1 MRQLLA
7 LLPLLGLT
15 APVPATPP
23 GAEDSPQVILLHG
36 LARSARSMGAMAAGL
51 REAGFAVCNIDYPSR
66 HHPVEALAAEHVLP
80 QIRECLGTTTAP
92 PHFVTH
98 SMGGIIVRQ
107 LAATGAL
114 PAIGRVV
121 MLGPPNGG
129 SEVVDSLGDWALFG
143 ALNGPA
149 GRQLGTGDGALPQQ
163 LGPAPFEAGVIA
175 GSFSINPLL
184 SLLIPG
190 EDDGKVSLAR
200 ARLDGMADYRVMP
213 VSHPLMM
220 RNREVIEQTIHFLR
234 HGRFAGEADP
244 GHRAPTVP

>member
-1 MRQLLA
+1 MRRLLA
-7 LLPLLGLT
+7 LLPLLGFASP
-15 APVPATPP
+15 APAAPPEPADAP
-23 GAEDSPQVILLHG
+23 SVILLHG
-36 LARSARSMGAMAAGL
+36 LARSARSMDKMAEALGQ
-51 REAGFAVCNIDYPSR
+51 AGFTVCNIDYPSR
-66 HHPVEALAAEHVLP
+66 HHPVEDLAMRHVLP
-80 QIRECLGTTTAP
+80 QIQQCLGASTPA

-107 LAATGAL
+107 LAASGAL

-129 SEVVDSLGDWALFG
+129 SEVVDSLADWPLVG
-143 ALNGPA
+143 YLNGPA
-149 GRQLGTGDGALPQQ
+149 GRQLGTGDDELPQQ
-163 LGPAPFEAGVIA
+163 LGPARFEAGVIA

-200 ARLDGMADYRVMP
+200 ARLDGMRDYRVMP

-220 RNREVIEQTIHFLR
+220 RNSEVIEQTIHFLR
-234 HGRFAGEADP
+234 HGRFLDESDQD
-244 GHRAPTVP
+244 HR